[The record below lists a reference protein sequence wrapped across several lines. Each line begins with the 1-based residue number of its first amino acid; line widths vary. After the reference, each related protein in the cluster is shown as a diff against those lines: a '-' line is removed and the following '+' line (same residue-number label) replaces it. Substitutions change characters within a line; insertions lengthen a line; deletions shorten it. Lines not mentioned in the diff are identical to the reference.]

1 MAQAQKKAL
10 KMYIRVIVM
19 SKEFFR
25 PLIIMVLAV
34 VFLGI
39 LAMLIPA
46 WENGFIPIKKLH
58 ILPQGNTSED
68 HGVQDSIVVKEAP
81 LIVNDLQ
88 PLKPFLDKLRKPG
101 ENLRIA
107 YFGDSI
113 IEGDLLTA
121 KLRSMLQTEHGGQ
134 GVGMVGITSIVAGFR
149 QTIKHSFA
157 KNWET
162 ISFMNQSKSNVSLG
176 ITGHVYIPRNYY
188 VAEKTIEPLQLDSLA
203 VMDTSKVATP
213 QPQKKSTRF
222 YVNTNPWVEYSAA
235 GVSGGAAS
243 FQRIRL
249 FYSDARDSSYVL
261 VSWDGGAKQKR
272 FLKPGSGV
280 QEIDLSQ
287 GQGTKKIR
295 LEFSA
300 TDPIHLYGVS
310 FDQPE
315 GAYVDNYPIRG
326 YSGMYFQRIKN
337 ELWKGFQQH
346 LDYDLIVLQY
356 GENVSNPKLRDYSY
370 YEKGM
375 KNTIRHIQAALPDVP
390 ILLISAHDRSIKQN
404 GSYVTSPDIP
414 YLVTTQ
420 SRIAKDTGCGFW
432 NLFAAMGG
440 YGSMPSYVNRKPAYA
455 GKDYTHF
462 TRSGA
467 DHIATMLLAYLKGN

>member
-1 MAQAQKKAL
+1 MTQAQKKAL
-10 KMYIRVIVM
+10 KMDIRVNEM
-19 SKEFFR
+19 NKEFFR
-25 PLIIMVLAV
+25 PLLILILAV
-34 VFLGI
+34 VILGI

-46 WENGFIPIKKLH
+46 WENSFIPIKQLH
-58 ILPQGNTSED
+58 LLPVLNAEAE
-68 HGVQDSIVVKEAP
+68 HGPEDSILVKEAP
-81 LIVNDLQ
+81 LIVNDLR
-88 PLKPFLDKLRKPG
+88 PLQPFLDKLKNPG
-101 ENLRIA
+101 ENIRIA

-121 KLRSMLQTEHGGQ
+121 KLRSMLQAEHGGQ

-157 KNWET
+157 RNWET
-162 ISFMNQSKSNVSLG
+162 ISFMNQGKPNVSLG

-213 QPQKKSTRF
+213 QPQKKSTRY
-222 YVNTNPWVEYSAA
+222 YVNTNPWVEYSAV
-235 GVSGGAAS
+235 GISGGAAS
-243 FQRIRL
+243 FKRIRL
-249 FYSDARDSSYVL
+249 FYSEAGDSSYVL
-261 VSWDGGAKQKR
+261 VSYDGAAKQKR
-272 FLKPGSGV
+272 YLSSRPGV
-280 QEIDLSQ
+280 QILDLSQ
-287 GQGTKKIR
+287 ATEAKKIR

-300 TDPIHLYGVS
+300 YDPVHLYGVS
-310 FDQPE
+310 FDQE
-315 GAYVDNYPIRG
+315 KGAYVDNYPIRG
-326 YSGMYFQRIKN
+326 YSGMYFQRIKP
-337 ELWKGFQQH
+337 ELWTGFQQH
-346 LDYDLIVLQY
+346 LQYDLIVLQY

-375 KNTIRHIQAALPDVP
+375 KNTIQHIKTTLPDVP
-390 ILLISAHDRSIKQN
+390 ILLVSAHDRSIKQN

-414 YLVTTQ
+414 YLVTSQ
-420 SRIAKDTGCGFW
+420 SRVAKATGSGFW

-462 TRSGA
+462 TRTGA